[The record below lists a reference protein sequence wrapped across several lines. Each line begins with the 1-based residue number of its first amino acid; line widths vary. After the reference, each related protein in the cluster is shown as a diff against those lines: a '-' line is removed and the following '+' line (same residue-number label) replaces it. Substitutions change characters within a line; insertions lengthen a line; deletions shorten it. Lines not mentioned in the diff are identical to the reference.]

1 MRRGAAVLALL
12 ASGCIINLR
21 PNDAELRTG
30 MSQAEMDAAPGHHE
44 TRAAIISDVR
54 KWRMLTERLE
64 EGRATCAA
72 ITWREKKVPVCAKCQ
87 EDMEAYTIREDIP
100 ETSYR
105 VDETAFYCRKESQ
118 YYYHYVG
125 GKKRLDVWLG
135 PYALERKRVKPE
147 E

>member
-1 MRRGAAVLALL
+1 LRRAWAALALL
-12 ASGCIINLR
+12 GSGCVMNLR

-44 TRAAIISDVR
+44 TRAAIINDVR
-54 KWRMLTERLE
+54 KWRMLSHRLE
-64 EGRATCAA
+64 EGRAGCAA
-72 ITWREKKVPVCAKCQ
+72 ITWREKTPVCAKCM
-87 EDMEAYTIREDIP
+87 EDMEAYTVREDQP

-105 VDETAFYCRKESQ
+105 VDETVFYCRKESQ